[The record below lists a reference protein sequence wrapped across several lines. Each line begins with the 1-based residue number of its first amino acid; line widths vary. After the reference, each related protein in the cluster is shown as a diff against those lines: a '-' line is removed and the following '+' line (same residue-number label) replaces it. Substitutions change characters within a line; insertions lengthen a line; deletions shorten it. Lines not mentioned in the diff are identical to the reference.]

1 MGLWSVVREEIR
13 EIVWLASV
21 IWGLSVIGVGLAVM
35 LAIVMNDGFSP
46 LAAAA
51 YDHVQAIL

>member
-1 MGLWSVVREEIR
+1 MGWWSVVREEVR

-35 LAIVMNDGFSP
+35 LALAMNGGISP
-46 LAAAA
+46 LASAA
-51 YDHVQAIL
+51 YDQVQAIL

>member
-1 MGLWSVVREEIR
+1 MGFWNAAREEIR

-35 LAIVMNDGFSP
+35 LAFLMNDWTSP
-46 LAAAA
+46 LAAA
-51 YDHVQAIL
+51 YTHVQAVL

>member
-35 LAIVMNDGFSP
+35 LAIVMNDAFSP